1 MVNVLLIHPDDTVA
15 VALRDL
21 AAGEAVSASDA
32 QVVGVVASEPV
43 PFGHKVAVH
52 NIAAGEQVLKY
63 GAGIGV
69 ATRAIA
75 PGEHVHTHN
84 LASVRGAVQR

>member
-21 AAGEAVSASDA
+21 ATGEAVSAADS
-32 QVVGVVASEPV
+32 QVADVMTSEPV

-52 NIAAGEQVLKY
+52 GIAAGEQVRKY

-69 ATRAIA
+69 ATRNIA